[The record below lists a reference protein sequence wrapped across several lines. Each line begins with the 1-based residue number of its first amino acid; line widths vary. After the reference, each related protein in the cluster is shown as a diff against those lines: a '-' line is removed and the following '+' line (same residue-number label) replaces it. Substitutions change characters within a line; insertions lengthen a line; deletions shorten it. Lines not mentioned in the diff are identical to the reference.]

1 MKLKKFFAG
10 VLAAAMMLTVGATAA
25 FAKGPATDATTP
37 AQETIT
43 DLDGETKLTADS
55 EVNIYKRYEVL
66 NGAAPSETFEFE
78 VKFAEK
84 FDTDKAATNAANPV
98 VNLNGGK
105 KEIAFTGPVTGNN
118 NVGHFTLTP
127 SELGLAAPAGVG
139 KYVYTITEK
148 NNGTPAVEYDTN
160 TLYLVVSVVHET
172 DSTTHEI
179 KKGYKYSV
187 SLHKGTVNGEKTDAY
202 FVNTYGADNSLKN
215 LSLSKT
221 VRGSFGD
228 LNEDFTFQV
237 KFYNKENKNY
247 AGAVVSNGEGTY
259 SIKDASNQPVAKGAV
274 LAFDTPYTVT
284 LRHHSSI
291 SFDNLPAGITYEI
304 SENGS
309 DWHTVN
315 GATVAMKDQYN
326 VSLENN
332 GELTSNEANKPA
344 AQGTIGT
351 DKNAFVGFINDHQG
365 QPDMGVVLDNAP
377 YIAMLAIVAIG
388 GVALMLNKRRRDEE

>member
-25 FAKGPATDATTP
+25 FADEPTADTTAP

-43 DLDGETKLTADS
+43 KLDGTSVADTTTPVS
-55 EVNIYKRYEVL
+55 IYKKYEVK
-66 NGAAPSETFEFE
+66 NGSAPSETFEFTIAYDTMSD
-78 VKFAEK
+78 AEK
-84 FDTDKAATNAANPV
+84 EATVPS
-98 VNLNGGK
+98 VNIPNGK
-105 KEIAFTGPVTGNN
+105 KTIAFEGPLATGEH
-118 NVGHFTLTP
+118 VGHFTLTL
-127 SELGLAAPAGVG
+127 SELGLVNPKVG
-139 KYVYTITEK
+139 KYVYTITE
-148 NNGTPAVEYDTN
+148 NAGSTPAVSYDTS

-179 KKGYKYSV
+179 KNGYKYSV

-315 GATVAMKDQYN
+315 DATVAMKDQYN

-351 DKNAFVGFINDHQG
+351 DKNASVGFINDHQG

>member
-25 FAKGPATDATTP
+25 FADEPTADTTAP

-43 DLDGETKLTADS
+43 KLDGTSVADTTTPVS
-55 EVNIYKRYEVL
+55 IYKKYEVK
-66 NGAAPSETFEFE
+66 NGSAPSETFEFMIAYNTMSD
-78 VKFAEK
+78 AEK
-84 FDTDKAATNAANPV
+84 EATVPSVNIPNA
-98 VNLNGGK
+98 K
-105 KEIAFTGPVTGNN
+105 KTIAFEGPLATGEH
-118 NVGHFTLTP
+118 VGHFTLTL
-127 SELGLAAPAGVG
+127 SELGLVNPKVG
-139 KYVYTITEK
+139 KYVYTITE
-148 NNGTPAVEYDTN
+148 NAGSTPAVSYDTS

-179 KKGYKYSV
+179 KNGYKYSV

-315 GATVAMKDQYN
+315 DATVAMKDQYN

-351 DKNAFVGFINDHQG
+351 DKNASVGFINDHQG

>member
-25 FAKGPATDATTP
+25 FAEGPTADTTAP

-43 DLDGETKLTADS
+43 KLDGTSVADTTTPVS
-55 EVNIYKRYEVL
+55 IYKKYEVK
-66 NGAAPSETFEFE
+66 NGSAPSETFEFTIAYNTMSD
-78 VKFAEK
+78 AEK
-84 FDTDKAATNAANPV
+84 EATVPS
-98 VNLNGGK
+98 VNIPNGK
-105 KEIAFTGPVTGNN
+105 KTIAFEGPLATGEH
-118 NVGHFTLTP
+118 VGHFTLTL
-127 SELGLAAPAGVG
+127 SELGLVNPKVG
-139 KYVYTITEK
+139 KYVHTITE
-148 NNGTPAVEYDTN
+148 NAGSTPAVSYDTS

-179 KKGYKYSV
+179 KNGYKYSV

-259 SIKDASNQPVAKGAV
+259 SIKDASNQSVAKGAV

-351 DKNAFVGFINDHQG
+351 DKNASVGFINDHQG

>member
-25 FAKGPATDATTP
+25 FADEPTADTTAP

-43 DLDGETKLTADS
+43 KLDGTSVADTTTPVS
-55 EVNIYKRYEVL
+55 IYKKYEVK
-66 NGAAPSETFEFE
+66 NGSAPSETFEFTIAYNTMSD
-78 VKFAEK
+78 AEK
-84 FDTDKAATNAANPV
+84 EATVPS
-98 VNLNGGK
+98 VNIPNGK
-105 KEIAFTGPVTGNN
+105 KTIAFEGPLATGEH
-118 NVGHFTLTP
+118 VGHFTLTL
-127 SELGLAAPAGVG
+127 SELGLVNPKVG
-139 KYVYTITEK
+139 KYVYTITE
-148 NNGTPAVEYDTN
+148 NAGSTPAVSYDTS

-179 KKGYKYSV
+179 KNTYKYSV

-351 DKNAFVGFINDHQG
+351 DKNASVGFINDHQG

>member
-25 FAKGPATDATTP
+25 FAEGPAADTTAP

-43 DLDGETKLTADS
+43 KLDGTSVADTTTP
-55 EVNIYKRYEVL
+55 VNIYKKYEVKD
-66 NGAAPSETFEFE
+66 GSAPSETFEFAIAYNSMSD
-78 VKFAEK
+78 AEK
-84 FDTDKAATNAANPV
+84 EATVPT
-98 VNLNGGK
+98 VNIPNGK
-105 KEIAFTGPVTGNN
+105 KTIAFEGPLATGEH
-118 NVGHFTLTP
+118 VGHFTLTL
-127 SELGLAAPAGVG
+127 SELGLANPKVG
-139 KYVYTITEK
+139 KYVYTITE
-148 NNGTPAVEYDTN
+148 NAGSTPAVSYDTS

-172 DSTTHEI
+172 DSNTHEI
-179 KKGYKYSV
+179 KNGYEYYV
-187 SLHKGTVNGEKTDAY
+187 SLHKGTVNGEKIDAY
-202 FVNTYGADNSLKN
+202 FVNTYGADSSLKN

-259 SIKDASNQPVAKGAV
+259 SINDASNQPVAKGAV

-309 DWHTVN
+309 GWYAPEGGTEV
-315 GATVAMKDQYN
+315 VKKDQYY
-326 VSLENN
+326 VSLAF
-332 GELTSNEANKPA
+332 GELTKGTNDVPA
-344 AQGTIGT
+344 AQGTIET
-351 DKNAFVGFINDHQG
+351 DKNASVGFINDHQG
-365 QPDMGVVLDNAP
+365 TPDMGVVLDNAP

>member
-25 FAKGPATDATTP
+25 FADEPTADTTAP

-43 DLDGETKLTADS
+43 KLDGTSVADTTTPVS
-55 EVNIYKRYEVL
+55 IYKKYEVK
-66 NGAAPSETFEFE
+66 NGSAPSETFEFTIAYNTMSD
-78 VKFAEK
+78 AEK
-84 FDTDKAATNAANPV
+84 EATVPS
-98 VNLNGGK
+98 VNIPNGK
-105 KEIAFTGPVTGNN
+105 KTIAFEGPLATGEH
-118 NVGHFTLTP
+118 VGHFTLSL
-127 SELGLAAPAGVG
+127 SELGLVNPKVG
-139 KYVYTITEK
+139 KYVYTITE
-148 NNGTPAVEYDTN
+148 NAGSTPAVSYDTS

-179 KKGYKYSV
+179 KNGYKYSV

-247 AGAVVSNGEGTY
+247 AGAVVSNGKGTY
-259 SIKDASNQPVAKGAV
+259 SIKDASNQPVARGAV

-351 DKNAFVGFINDHQG
+351 DKNASVGFINDHQG

>member
-25 FAKGPATDATTP
+25 FADGPTADTTAP

-43 DLDGETKLTADS
+43 KLDGTSVADTTTPVS
-55 EVNIYKRYEVL
+55 IYKKYEVK
-66 NGAAPSETFEFE
+66 NGSAPSETFEFTIAYNTMSD
-78 VKFAEK
+78 AEK
-84 FDTDKAATNAANPV
+84 EATVPS
-98 VNLNGGK
+98 VNIPNGK
-105 KEIAFTGPVTGNN
+105 KTIAFEGPLATGEH
-118 NVGHFTLTP
+118 VGHFTLTL
-127 SELGLAAPAGVG
+127 SELGLVNPKVG
-139 KYVYTITEK
+139 KYVYTITE
-148 NNGTPAVEYDTN
+148 NAGSTPAVSYDTS

-179 KKGYKYSV
+179 KNGYKYSV

-259 SIKDASNQPVAKGAV
+259 SIKNASNQPVAKGAV

-351 DKNAFVGFINDHQG
+351 DKNASVGFINDHQG

>member
-10 VLAAAMMLTVGATAA
+10 VLAAAMMLTVGATSA
-25 FAKGPATDATTP
+25 FADEPTADTTAP

-43 DLDGETKLTADS
+43 KLDGTSVADTTTPVS
-55 EVNIYKRYEVL
+55 IYKKYEVK
-66 NGAAPSETFEFE
+66 NGSAPSETFEFTIAYNTMSD
-78 VKFAEK
+78 AEK
-84 FDTDKAATNAANPV
+84 EATVPS
-98 VNLNGGK
+98 VNIPNGK
-105 KEIAFTGPVTGNN
+105 KTIAFEGPLATGEH
-118 NVGHFTLTP
+118 VGHFTLTL
-127 SELGLAAPAGVG
+127 SELGLVNPKVG
-139 KYVYTITEK
+139 KYVYTITE
-148 NNGTPAVEYDTN
+148 NAGSTPAVSYDTS

-179 KKGYKYSV
+179 KNGYKYSV

-315 GATVAMKDQYN
+315 GAMVAMKDQYN

-351 DKNAFVGFINDHQG
+351 DKNASVGFINDHQG

>member
-25 FAKGPATDATTP
+25 FAEGPATDATTP

-43 DLDGETKLTADS
+43 GLDGTTKLTADS
-55 EVNIYKRYEVL
+55 SVNIYKRYEVV

-84 FDTDKAATNAANPV
+84 FDTDKAATNAAAPV
-98 VNLNGGK
+98 VSLNGEK
-105 KEIAFTGPVTGNN
+105 KIAFTGPVTGNN

-160 TLYLVVSVVHET
+160 TLYLVVSVVHQT
-172 DSTTHEI
+172 NSTTHAIES
-179 KKGYKYSV
+179 GYDYYV
-187 SLHKGTVNGEKTDAY
+187 SLHKGSKTGEKSDAY
-202 FVNTYGADNSLKN
+202 FVNTYGKEGTLKE
-215 LSLSKT
+215 LTLSKT
-221 VRGSFGD
+221 VRGGFGD
-228 LNEDFTFQV
+228 LGEEFTFQV
-237 KFYNKENKNY
+237 KFHNNTPNY
-247 AGAVVSNGEGTY
+247 AGALVKSTTR
-259 SIKDASNQPVAKGAV
+259 DASIADSEGRAVTGV

-284 LRHHSSI
+284 LKHDNNI
-291 SFDNLPAGITYEI
+291 VFENLPAGVTYEI

-309 DWHTVN
+309 DWYTVN

-326 VSLENN
+326 VSLEN
-332 GELTSNEANKPA
+332 GELTNNEANKPA
-344 AQGTIGT
+344 AKGAIGT
-351 DKNAFVGFINDHQG
+351 TNETVGFINDHQG
-365 QPDMGVVLDNAP
+365 TPDMGVVLDNAP

>member
-25 FAKGPATDATTP
+25 FADGPTADTTAP

-43 DLDGETKLTADS
+43 KLDGTSVADTTTPVS
-55 EVNIYKRYEVL
+55 IYKKYEVK
-66 NGAAPSETFEFE
+66 NGSAPSETFEFTIAYNTMSD
-78 VKFAEK
+78 AEK
-84 FDTDKAATNAANPV
+84 EATVPS
-98 VNLNGGK
+98 VNILNGK
-105 KEIAFTGPVTGNN
+105 KTIAFEGPLATGEH
-118 NVGHFTLTP
+118 VGHFTLTL
-127 SELGLAAPAGVG
+127 SELGLANPKVG
-139 KYVYTITEK
+139 KYVYTITE
-148 NNGTPAVEYDTN
+148 NAGSTPAVSYDTS

-179 KKGYKYSV
+179 KNGYKYSV

-215 LSLSKT
+215 LRLSKT

-228 LNEDFTFQV
+228 LDEEFTFQV
-237 KFYNKENKNY
+237 VFHKNDTNY
-247 AGAVVSNGEGTY
+247 AGAVVKSTTENASIVDSEG
-259 SIKDASNQPVAKGAV
+259 KPVTGV
-274 LAFDTPYTVT
+274 MAFETPYTVT
-284 LRHHSSI
+284 LKHGNNI
-291 SFDNLPAGITYEI
+291 IFENLPAGITYEI

-351 DKNAFVGFINDHQG
+351 DKNASVGFINDHQG

>member
-25 FAKGPATDATTP
+25 FADGPAADTTAP
-37 AQETIT
+37 APETIT
-43 DLDGETKLTADS
+43 KLDGTSVADTTTPVS
-55 EVNIYKRYEVL
+55 IYKKYEVKD
-66 NGAAPSETFEFE
+66 GSAPSETFEFTIAYAS
-78 VKFAEK
+78 VSDTEK
-84 FDTDKAATNAANPV
+84 EATVPT
-98 VNLNGGK
+98 VNIPNGK
-105 KEIAFTGPVTGNN
+105 KTIAFQGPLATGDH
-118 NVGHFTLTP
+118 VGHFTLTL
-127 SELGLAAPAGVG
+127 SELGLANPKVG
-139 KYVYTITEK
+139 KYVYTITE
-148 NNGTPAVEYDTN
+148 NAGSTPAVSYDN
-160 TLYLVVSVVHET
+160 STLYLVVSVVHET

-179 KKGYKYSV
+179 KNGYKYSV
-187 SLHKGTVNGEKTDAY
+187 SLHKGSVNGEKTDAY

-259 SIKDASNQPVAKGAV
+259 SINDASNQPVAMGAV

-304 SENGS
+304 CENGS
-309 DWHTVN
+309 DWYTPEG
-315 GATVAMKDQYN
+315 GAQVVKKDQYY
-326 VSLENN
+326 VSLVS
-332 GELTSNEANKPA
+332 GELTNNTENKPA
-344 AQGTIGT
+344 AQGTIET
-351 DKNAFVGFINDHQG
+351 DKNASVGFINDHQG
-365 QPDMGVVLDNAP
+365 TPDMGVVLDNAP

>member
-25 FAKGPATDATTP
+25 FADGPTADTTAP

-43 DLDGETKLTADS
+43 KLDGTSVADTTTPVS
-55 EVNIYKRYEVL
+55 IYKKYEVK
-66 NGAAPSETFEFE
+66 NGSAPSETFEFTIAYNTMSD
-78 VKFAEK
+78 AEK
-84 FDTDKAATNAANPV
+84 EATVPS
-98 VNLNGGK
+98 VNILNGK
-105 KEIAFTGPVTGNN
+105 KTIAFEGPLATGEH
-118 NVGHFTLTP
+118 VGHFTLTL
-127 SELGLAAPAGVG
+127 SELGLVNPKVG
-139 KYVYTITEK
+139 KYVYTITE
-148 NNGTPAVEYDTN
+148 NAGSTPAVSYDTS

-179 KKGYKYSV
+179 KNGYKYSV

-315 GATVAMKDQYN
+315 GAMVAMKDQYN

-351 DKNAFVGFINDHQG
+351 DKNASVGFINDHQG

>member
-25 FAKGPATDATTP
+25 FADEPTADTTAP

-43 DLDGETKLTADS
+43 KLDGTSVADTTTPVS
-55 EVNIYKRYEVL
+55 IYKKYEVK
-66 NGAAPSETFEFE
+66 NGSAPSEAFEFTIAYNTMSD
-78 VKFAEK
+78 AEK
-84 FDTDKAATNAANPV
+84 EATVPS
-98 VNLNGGK
+98 VNIPK
-105 KEIAFTGPVTGNN
+105 KTIAFEGPLATGEH
-118 NVGHFTLTP
+118 VGHFTLTL
-127 SELGLAAPAGVG
+127 SELGLVNPKVG
-139 KYVYTITEK
+139 KYVYTITE
-148 NNGTPAVEYDTN
+148 NAGSTPAVSYDTS

-179 KKGYKYSV
+179 KNGYKYSV

-259 SIKDASNQPVAKGAV
+259 SIKDASNQPVAKGVV

-284 LRHHSSI
+284 LRHRSSI

-351 DKNAFVGFINDHQG
+351 DKNASVGFINDHQG

>member
-25 FAKGPATDATTP
+25 FADEPTADTTAP

-43 DLDGETKLTADS
+43 KLDGTSVADTTTPVS
-55 EVNIYKRYEVL
+55 IYKKYEVK
-66 NGAAPSETFEFE
+66 NGSAPSETFEFTIAYNTMSD
-78 VKFAEK
+78 AEK
-84 FDTDKAATNAANPV
+84 EATVPS
-98 VNLNGGK
+98 VNIPNGK
-105 KEIAFTGPVTGNN
+105 KTIAFEGPLATGEH
-118 NVGHFTLTP
+118 VGHFTLTL
-127 SELGLAAPAGVG
+127 SELGLVNSKVG
-139 KYVYTITEK
+139 KYVYTITE
-148 NNGTPAVEYDTN
+148 NAGSTPAVSYDTS

-179 KKGYKYSV
+179 KNGYKYSV

-351 DKNAFVGFINDHQG
+351 DKNASVGFINDHQG

>member
-25 FAKGPATDATTP
+25 FADEPTADTTAP

-43 DLDGETKLTADS
+43 KLDGTSVADTTTPVS
-55 EVNIYKRYEVL
+55 IYKKYEVK
-66 NGAAPSETFEFE
+66 NGSAPSETFEFTIAYNTMSD
-78 VKFAEK
+78 AEK
-84 FDTDKAATNAANPV
+84 EATVPS
-98 VNLNGGK
+98 VNIPNSK
-105 KEIAFTGPVTGNN
+105 KTIAFEGPLATGEH
-118 NVGHFTLTP
+118 VGHFTLTL
-127 SELGLAAPAGVG
+127 SELGLVNPKVG
-139 KYVYTITEK
+139 KYVYTITE
-148 NNGTPAVEYDTN
+148 NAGSTPAVSYDTS

-179 KKGYKYSV
+179 KNGYKYSV

-315 GATVAMKDQYN
+315 DATVAMKDQYN

-351 DKNAFVGFINDHQG
+351 DKNASVGFINDHQG

>member
-25 FAKGPATDATTP
+25 FADEPTADTTAP

-43 DLDGETKLTADS
+43 KLDGTSVADTTTPVS
-55 EVNIYKRYEVL
+55 IYKKYEVK
-66 NGAAPSETFEFE
+66 NGSAPSETFEFTIAYNTMSD
-78 VKFAEK
+78 AEK
-84 FDTDKAATNAANPV
+84 EATVPS
-98 VNLNGGK
+98 VNIPNGK
-105 KEIAFTGPVTGNN
+105 KTIAFEGPLATGEH
-118 NVGHFTLTP
+118 VGHFTLTL
-127 SELGLAAPAGVG
+127 SELGLVNPKVG
-139 KYVYTITEK
+139 KYVYTITE
-148 NNGTPAVEYDTN
+148 NAGSTPAVSYDTS

-179 KKGYKYSV
+179 KNGYKYSV

-351 DKNAFVGFINDHQG
+351 DKNASVGFINDHQG

>member
-10 VLAAAMMLTVGATAA
+10 VVAAAMMLTVGATAA
-25 FAKGPATDATTP
+25 FADEPTADTTAP

-43 DLDGETKLTADS
+43 KLDGTSVADTTTPVS
-55 EVNIYKRYEVL
+55 IYKKYEVK
-66 NGAAPSETFEFE
+66 NGSAPSETFEFTIAYNTMSD
-78 VKFAEK
+78 AEK
-84 FDTDKAATNAANPV
+84 EATVPSVNIPNDKKT
-98 VNLNGGK
+98 
-105 KEIAFTGPVTGNN
+105 IAFEGPLATGEH
-118 NVGHFTLTP
+118 VGHFTLTL
-127 SELGLAAPAGVG
+127 SELGLVNPKVG
-139 KYVYTITEK
+139 KYVYTITE
-148 NNGTPAVEYDTN
+148 NAGSTPAVSYDTS

-179 KKGYKYSV
+179 KNGYKYSV

-351 DKNAFVGFINDHQG
+351 DKNASVGFINDHQG

>member
-25 FAKGPATDATTP
+25 FADEPTADTTAP

-43 DLDGETKLTADS
+43 KLDGTSVADTTTPVS
-55 EVNIYKRYEVL
+55 IYKKYEVK
-66 NGAAPSETFEFE
+66 NGSAPSETFEFTIAYNTMSD
-78 VKFAEK
+78 AEK
-84 FDTDKAATNAANPV
+84 EATVPS
-98 VNLNGGK
+98 VNIPNGK
-105 KEIAFTGPVTGNN
+105 KTIAFEGPLATGEH
-118 NVGHFTLTP
+118 VGHFTLTL
-127 SELGLAAPAGVG
+127 SELGLVNPKVG
-139 KYVYTITEK
+139 KYVYTITE
-148 NNGTPAVEYDTN
+148 NAGSTPAVSYDTS

-172 DSTTHEI
+172 DSTTNEI
-179 KKGYKYSV
+179 KNGYKYSV

-247 AGAVVSNGEGTY
+247 AGAVVSNGEGTH

-315 GATVAMKDQYN
+315 DATVAMKDQYN

-351 DKNAFVGFINDHQG
+351 DKNASVGFINDHQG